1 MASEDSNSERIN
13 IRIPKSQYKLIRKFG
28 ETIGLESDSACVRHF
43 LAMGIQATMGS
54 FSSLLAVEQ
63 SKGMME
69 DLKNLIL
76 ETDGVKAEQMDIV
89 DEVKK
94 TA

>member
-13 IRIPKSQYKLIRKFG
+13 IRIPKTQYKLIRKFG

-43 LAMGIQATMGS
+43 LAIGIQATMGS
-54 FSSLLAVEQ
+54 FSTLQAVEQ
-63 SKGMME
+63 SKRMFEEM
-69 DLKNLIL
+69 KSMFC
-76 ETDGVKAEQMDIV
+76 ETNGVDAEQMDIV
-89 DEVKK
+89 EEAKK